1 MNVKKIKKFP
11 WASFIANLTMVIFG
25 NLAVA
30 GNQDQSRQEGYQ
42 LTDYSF
48 DNRVQMVIDDY
59 QNSLKG
65 IKLIMKTEK
74 KGHIEILP
82 VHLDLKIQCEGQKQL
97 KVVDI
102 VTLLKDSGS
111 DVENHYRDLFSTIA
125 TKDYPNGQLR
135 FCAFESLNFDQKSIM
150 LKVLKGKSGGGCEQS
165 YTVDFE
171 IPISTY
177 CER

>member
-1 MNVKKIKKFP
+1 MNLDKIKKIP
-11 WASFIANLTMVIFG
+11 WAFL
-25 NLAVA
+25 LASLSTLILGGWATA
-30 GNQDQSRQEGYQ
+30 GEIRLSESSQQ

-48 DNRVQMVIDDY
+48 DNRIQMIIDDY
-59 QNSLKG
+59 QNHRKG

-74 KGHIEILP
+74 KGHLDTLP
-82 VHLDLKIQCEGQKQL
+82 IHLDLKILCEGQKQV

-102 VTLLKDSGS
+102 VTLLKESGP
-111 DVENHYRDLFSTIA
+111 DVVNHYRDLFSTLA
-125 TKDYPNGQLR
+125 NADYPNGQLR
-135 FCAFESLNFDQKSIM
+135 FCAFESLNFDQKSIL

-171 IPISTY
+171 IPITTY

>member
-1 MNVKKIKKFP
+1 MNILIIKKVP
-11 WASFIANLTMVIFG
+11 WSILFVGLTMLIFAG
-25 NLAVA
+25 LAIA
-30 GNQDQSRQEGYQ
+30 GDVRANESNHQ

-59 QNSLKG
+59 QNHPKG

-74 KGHIEILP
+74 KGHLEILP
-82 VHLDLKIQCEGQKQL
+82 IHLDLRIQCEGQKKS

-102 VTLLKDSGS
+102 VSLLKESGP
-111 DVENHYRDLFSTIA
+111 DVANHYNELFSTLA
-125 TKDYPNGQLR
+125 TADYPSGQLR

-171 IPISTY
+171 IPIATY

>member
-1 MNVKKIKKFP
+1 MSLLIIKKVR
-11 WASFIANLTMVIFG
+11 WAILLAGLSMLFFG
-25 NLAVA
+25 GLATA
-30 GNQDQSRQEGYQ
+30 GEIRSNESSSQ
-42 LTDYSF
+42 LTDYSY
-48 DNRVQMVIDDY
+48 DNRIQMVIDDF
-59 QNSLKG
+59 QNHPKG

-74 KGHIEILP
+74 KGHLEILP

-97 KVVDI
+97 KAIDI
-102 VTLLKDSGS
+102 VTLLKESGP
-111 DVENHYRDLFSTIA
+111 DVANHYSDLFSTLA
-125 TKDYPNGQLR
+125 DANYPNGQLR